1 MAKYVPD
8 RMQECSPCLW
18 GSSHQ
23 HLKGHLNKAHCFFGQ
38 KDAPRTTSGSESSI
52 WQVLA
57 VHSSLSHCSL
67 FHCSL
72 FHCFTVHSH
81 CSLFPWFT
89 AQVFCSS
96 VFLCLT
102 GWIRDE
108 ISKDPSLGNSS
119 QHLQARCVSAS
130 GPLIC
135 KIFLSGCRM
144 MKCFFVQAWDWCACM
159 LWAQSSLSVVSVL
172 LCHPRMASAAAS
184 ATGSYFDWE
193 VLTDME
199 AQDLD
204 IVWMCCCRPPIWK
217 KVTSVK
223 FNAKCNEFFP
233 YMFSNAWRT
242 VVQSAVYPRLHP
254 QWLHP
259 LTLMQSLRRLSL
271 SVSQTSPQLNQ
282 RTWKCL
288 RLFLQPRQQ
297 QWMISLI
304 SRRWKRISW
313 RPKFHVRV
321 HCSLFLVALMT
332 WLQTRL
338 GYFSCVLV
346 FFRSGRVA

>member
-1 MAKYVPD
+1 MFTMFVRFK
-8 RMQECSPCLW
+8 
-18 GSSHQ
+18 SSAFERTSQ
-23 HLKGHLNKAHCFFGQ
+23 QGTLFFGQ

-144 MKCFFVQAWDWCACM
+144 MKCFFVQA
-159 LWAQSSLSVVSVL
+159 
-172 LCHPRMASAAAS
+172 
-184 ATGSYFDWE
+184 
-193 VLTDME
+193 
-199 AQDLD
+199 
-204 IVWMCCCRPPIWK
+204 
-217 KVTSVK
+217 
-223 FNAKCNEFFP
+223 
-233 YMFSNAWRT
+233 
-242 VVQSAVYPRLHP
+242 
-254 QWLHP
+254 
-259 LTLMQSLRRLSL
+259 
-271 SVSQTSPQLNQ
+271 
-282 RTWKCL
+282 
-288 RLFLQPRQQ
+288 
-297 QWMISLI
+297 
-304 SRRWKRISW
+304 
-313 RPKFHVRV
+313 
-321 HCSLFLVALMT
+321 
-332 WLQTRL
+332 
-338 GYFSCVLV
+338 
-346 FFRSGRVA
+346 

>member
-1 MAKYVPD
+1 M
-8 RMQECSPCLW
+8 
-18 GSSHQ
+18 
-23 HLKGHLNKAHCFFGQ
+23 KGHLNKAHCFFGQ

-135 KIFLSGCRM
+135 KIFLSGRRM
-144 MKCFFVQAWDWCACM
+144 MKCFLFKHETGVHACCGLKVHCLCSLCFCVILAW
-159 LWAQSSLSVVSVL
+159 
-172 LCHPRMASAAAS
+172 
-184 ATGSYFDWE
+184 
-193 VLTDME
+193 
-199 AQDLD
+199 
-204 IVWMCCCRPPIWK
+204 
-217 KVTSVK
+217 
-223 FNAKCNEFFP
+223 
-233 YMFSNAWRT
+233 
-242 VVQSAVYPRLHP
+242 
-254 QWLHP
+254 
-259 LTLMQSLRRLSL
+259 
-271 SVSQTSPQLNQ
+271 PQL
-282 RTWKCL
+282 L
-288 RLFLQPRQQ
+288 RLPRAHT
-297 QWMISLI
+297 LI
-304 SRRWKRISW
+304 GK
-313 RPKFHVRV
+313 
-321 HCSLFLVALMT
+321 C
-332 WLQTRL
+332 
-338 GYFSCVLV
+338 
-346 FFRSGRVA
+346 